1 MFVAGQN
8 IEGQAG
14 IASGYEQIFS
24 FVPFSSEA
32 IEASKIT
39 QIYSNRSQTFVLT
52 DDGSVYSAG
61 ANDSGELGRP
71 GKRSLL
77 LKLDSLE
84 AFRCRCCRRRQVR
97 HIDTL
102 GW

>member
-39 QIYSNRSQTFVLT
+39 QIYSNRSQTFVSTQLEQMILVNWGALERDHYFLNSIPWRHLGAQMLPSAT
-52 DDGSVYSAG
+52 GSSY
-61 ANDSGELGRP
+61 
-71 GKRSLL
+71 
-77 LKLDSLE
+77 
-84 AFRCRCCRRRQVR
+84 
-97 HIDTL
+97 
-102 GW
+102 